1 MLNLRQLRLNGEVI
15 KMRNISNLF
24 GGKMMC
30 VCVFFFLGGGEK
42 EDDEL
47 RVLQIR
53 NGLYGGDKEMT
64 SQKEREREVRGLIVE
79 FKAIEIEW

>member
-1 MLNLRQLRLNGEVI
+1 MCV
-15 KMRNISNLF
+15 
-24 GGKMMC
+24 C
-30 VCVFFFLGGGEK
+30 VCVFFFFLGEK

-64 SQKEREREVRGLIVE
+64 IQKERERSEMIDC
-79 FKAIEIEW
+79 